1 MARRARRKIFSRGRQ
16 AITAFAIIALT
27 GCAHPNRPI
36 APIAS
41 DTLVYSEAL
50 STAREEQ
57 LLLNI
62 VRLRY
67 NDPVSFVDAERI
79 TTTDN
84 TQVNGGLSSAIGL
97 SGQDLDQVLNGNVG
111 TNMSSQPTIAYSALR
126 GSDYAQQV
134 LQPLPPATIFLMS
147 QSGWSVER
155 LMLCCVS
162 RIGDL
167 ENARAAAGP
176 PPPVMPDNARFRE
189 LASLMSSLQERG
201 DLLVQVIDA
210 DQSDED
216 SDGKPRVILKW
227 RRTSDLGQQL
237 ADFFRRYWVSD
248 VSVISGDRYIT
259 EISTRGNSLG
269 DYAARGR
276 SVLGV
281 MSALSQSVHV
291 PEEHKQ
297 IARSALPV
305 MEPSS
310 DPCRAP
316 GGWHDINGGLFA
328 VQSSRE
334 KPTTATVSVQYR
346 GYWFYIDD
354 RCHDAKATLNLLDHL
369 YALQAGISS
378 DATTLLLLG
387 G

>member
-1 MARRARRKIFSRGRQ
+1 MTYRRKNVRRRQ
-16 AITAFAIIALT
+16 NVKLALASLAVLAA
-27 GCAHPNRPI
+27 CAHPNRPVS
-36 APIAS
+36 PIES
-41 DTLVYSEAL
+41 DMLAYSSAI
-50 STAREEQ
+50 SDARQEQ
-57 LLLNI
+57 LLMNI

-67 NDPVSFVDAERI
+67 NDPVTFVDAERI
-79 TTTDN
+79 TTTEN
-84 TQVNGGLSSAIGL
+84 TQINGMLASALALG
-97 SGQDLDQVLNGNVG
+97 GQDLDEVLNGNVG
-111 TNMSSQPTIAYSALR
+111 TNMSSQPSIAYSALR
-126 GSDYAQQV
+126 GSDYAQQI

-176 PPPVMPDNARFRE
+176 TPPVMPDNARFRE
-189 LASLMSSLQERG
+189 LAALMRSLQERG
-201 DLLVQVIDA
+201 QLMVQVVDA
-210 DQSDED
+210 DTSETDG
-216 SDGKPRVILKW
+216 DGKPRVILKW
-227 RRTSDLGQQL
+227 NRTSELGQQL

-248 VSVISGDRYIT
+248 VSVIPGDRYIT

-276 SVLGV
+276 SLLGV
-281 MSALSQSVHV
+281 LSALSQSVHV
-291 PEEHKQ
+291 PEAHRD
-297 IARSALPV
+297 IARASQPV
-305 MEPSS
+305 SEYSD

-316 GGWHDINGGLFA
+316 GGWHDVNGGLFA
-328 VQSSRE
+328 VQSAEARPAS
-334 KPTTATVSVQYR
+334 ATIAVEYR
-346 GYWFYIDD
+346 DYWFYVDD
-354 RCHDAKATLNLLDHL
+354 RCHDAKETLNLLDHL

>member
-1 MARRARRKIFSRGRQ
+1 MTATQTGTRRFQNMKLALCGMVFLAGCVHPARPVS
-16 AITAFAIIALT
+16 
-27 GCAHPNRPI
+27 PI
-36 APIAS
+36 ES
-41 DTLVYSEAL
+41 DTLAYSSAI
-50 STAREEQ
+50 SDARQEQ

-67 NDPVSFVDAERI
+67 NDPVTFVDAERI
-79 TTTDN
+79 TTTEN
-84 TQVNGGLSSAIGL
+84 TMVNGALASAFAL
-97 SGQDLDQVLNGNVG
+97 SGQDLDQVLNGNFG
-111 TNMSSQPTIAYSALR
+111 TNMSSQPSIAYSALR
-126 GSDYAQQV
+126 GSDYAQQI

-176 PPPVMPDNARFRE
+176 TPPTMPDNAHFRE
-189 LASLMSSLQERG
+189 LAALMRSLQERG
-201 DLLVQVIDA
+201 QLLVQVIDP
-210 DQSDED
+210 DETEENG
-216 SDGKPRVILKW
+216 DGKPRVILKW
-227 RRTSDLGQQL
+227 QRTTELGQQL

-248 VSVISGDRYIT
+248 VSVISGDLYIT

-276 SVLGV
+276 SLLGV
-281 MSALSQSVHV
+281 MSALSQSIHI
-291 PEEHKQ
+291 PDAHKD
-297 IARSALPV
+297 IARASQMAVEASA
-305 MEPSS
+305 

-316 GGWHDINGGLFA
+316 GGWQDVNGGLFA
-328 VQSSRE
+328 VQSAEERPE
-334 KPTTATVSVQYR
+334 TASIAVEYR
-346 GYWFYIDD
+346 DYWFYVDD
-354 RCHDAKATLNLLDHL
+354 RCHDAKETLNLLDHL

>member
-1 MARRARRKIFSRGRQ
+1 MMATQTRMRRLRNMKLALCGMACLAGCVHPARPVS
-16 AITAFAIIALT
+16 
-27 GCAHPNRPI
+27 PI
-36 APIAS
+36 ES
-41 DTLVYSEAL
+41 DTLAYSSAI
-50 STAREEQ
+50 SDARQEQ

-67 NDPVSFVDAERI
+67 NDPVTFVDAERI
-79 TTTDN
+79 TTTEN
-84 TQVNGGLSSAIGL
+84 TMVNGALASAFAL
-97 SGQDLDQVLNGNVG
+97 SGQDLDQVLNGNFG
-111 TNMSSQPTIAYSALR
+111 TNMSSQPSIAYSALR
-126 GSDYAQQV
+126 GSDYAQQI

-176 PPPVMPDNARFRE
+176 TPPTMPDNAHFRE
-189 LASLMSSLQERG
+189 LAALMRSLQERG
-201 DLLVQVIDA
+201 QLLVQVIDP
-210 DQSDED
+210 DETEENG
-216 SDGKPRVILKW
+216 DGKPRVILKW
-227 RRTSDLGQQL
+227 QRTTDLGQQL

-276 SVLGV
+276 SLLGV

-291 PEEHKQ
+291 PDAHKD
-297 IARSALPV
+297 IARASQMAVEASA
-305 MEPSS
+305 

-316 GGWHDINGGLFA
+316 GGWQDVNGGLFA
-328 VQSSRE
+328 VQSAEARPE
-334 KPTTATVSVQYR
+334 TASIAVEYR
-346 GYWFYIDD
+346 DYWFYVDD
-354 RCHDAKATLNLLDHL
+354 RCHDAKETLNLLDHL